1 MTIQAQIPPA
11 LCAIHNFICVHDADE
26 IYEFDDDAQDLDTE
40 NYSDLAQGPAGAAEK
55 TRAGLKRDQIADAMW
70 ESYQTALQSGRYSPY
85 EE

>member
-1 MTIQAQIPPA
+1 MMHK
-11 LCAIHNFICVHDADE
+11 L
-26 IYEFDDDAQDLDTE
+26 DLDTE